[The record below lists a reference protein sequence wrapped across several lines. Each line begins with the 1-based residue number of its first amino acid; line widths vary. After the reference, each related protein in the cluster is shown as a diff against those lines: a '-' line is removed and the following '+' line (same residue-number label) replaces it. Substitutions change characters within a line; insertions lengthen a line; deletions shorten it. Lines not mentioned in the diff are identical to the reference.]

1 MTLPFWDFWCFS
13 RLNYTKK
20 RGVIVFFY
28 EKYLKPLQIKHLN
41 LLIFKI
47 D

>member
-20 RGVIVFFY
+20 RGVIVFSY
-28 EKYLKPLQIKHLN
+28 EKTLKPLQIKHLN